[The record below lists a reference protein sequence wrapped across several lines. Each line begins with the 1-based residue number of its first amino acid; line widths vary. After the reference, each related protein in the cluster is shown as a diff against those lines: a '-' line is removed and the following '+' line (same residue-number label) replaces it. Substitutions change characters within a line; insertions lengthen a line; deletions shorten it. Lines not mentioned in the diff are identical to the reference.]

1 MQAMKLVSPAQEH
14 GGLRL
19 LLLDNVA
26 AFYWVDRSVR
36 VLPGANA
43 ESVPTLQAVHTAAAA
58 HISQV
63 R

>member
-1 MQAMKLVSPAQEH
+1 MKLVSPAQEH

-43 ESVPTLQAVHTAAAA
+43 ESVPTLQAVHTAVAA